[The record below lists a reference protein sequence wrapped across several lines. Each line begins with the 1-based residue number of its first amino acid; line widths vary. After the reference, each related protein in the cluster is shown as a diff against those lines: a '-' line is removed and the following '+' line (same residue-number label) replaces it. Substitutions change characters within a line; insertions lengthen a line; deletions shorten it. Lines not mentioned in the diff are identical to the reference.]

1 MNRVFRILA
10 TMVALSLVG
19 CVSVSTTKELAGIG
33 AEGGVENALT
43 VEIVTSGWYLF
54 DLLPIVTA
62 NSKGEAEFFR
72 DNLCAQSNLNILDE
86 IVKREGVRR
95 IGMISSHETDEGV
108 LVFLVNRHTFRT
120 TATLLKD

>member
-33 AEGGVENALT
+33 AEGRVENALT

>member
-1 MNRVFRILA
+1 MNRFFGTLL
-10 TMVALSLVG
+10 TALSLAG
-19 CVSVSTTKELAGIG
+19 CVSVSATKELAGIG
-33 AEGGVENALT
+33 AEGGAKNAFV
-43 VEIVTSGWYLF
+43 VEIVASGWYLF

-62 NSKGEAEFFR
+62 NSKGEAEFFK
-72 DNLCAQSNLNILDE
+72 DNLCAQSNLDVLDE
-86 IVKREGVRR
+86 IVKSENVRR